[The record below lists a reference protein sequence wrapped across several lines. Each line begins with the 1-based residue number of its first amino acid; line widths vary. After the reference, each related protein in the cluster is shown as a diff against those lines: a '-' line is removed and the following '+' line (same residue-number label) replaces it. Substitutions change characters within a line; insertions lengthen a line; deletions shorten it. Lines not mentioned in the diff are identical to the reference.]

1 MFFAKLAT
9 VAVIAFGTF
18 VAATP
23 VEVKKRADSV
33 TSILDALTEQV
44 APLAAQFGTPFPL
57 DVCASPDVASAGT
70 LDASSASGDSI
81 SPIVDQIQSA
91 VSSAVDQINA
101 LPPGTTADSS
111 SLTSLS
117 NVISTIVTPANGL
130 SQTQGVDSKKII
142 PFFSPLGV
150 VLALLV
156 KVVLKLV
163 VGLLVVVEATL
174 VTLLGGLIV
183 VLSHL
188 NLTPLL
194 LALGVIL

>member
-44 APLAAQFGTPFPL
+44 APLAAQFGT
-57 DVCASPDVASAGT
+57 

-91 VSSAVDQINA
+91 VSGAVDQINA

-142 PFFSPLGV
+142 PFFSPLGI

-163 VGLLVVVEATL
+163 VGVLVTLEATL

-183 VLSHL
+183 VISHL

-194 LALGVIL
+194 LALGVVL